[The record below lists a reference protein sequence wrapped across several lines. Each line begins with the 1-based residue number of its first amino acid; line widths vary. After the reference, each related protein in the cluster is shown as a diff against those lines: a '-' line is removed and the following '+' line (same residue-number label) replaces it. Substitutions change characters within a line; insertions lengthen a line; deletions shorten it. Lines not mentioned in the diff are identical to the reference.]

1 MQERR
6 PVTPLIGVVAAG
18 VVALDQLAKWVVLR
32 ELDGG
37 RVVDVVGSLRLR
49 LVFNQ
54 GLAFGLG
61 SRFTSLIAL
70 GAVAV
75 VLVLLRNR
83 HRVVGRVP
91 TAALG
96 LVVGGAVGNL
106 LDRLLREGH
115 GGLLGGAVVDFV
127 DLQWWPVFNLA
138 DVAITVGAV
147 LLALTAGREPSSTA
161 AGPGSGSGAGA
172 GAGADPA
179 GTGPE
184 GAS

>member
-1 MQERR
+1 
-6 PVTPLIGVVAAG
+6 
-18 VVALDQLAKWVVLR
+18 
-32 ELDGG
+32 
-37 RVVDVVGSLRLR
+37 
-49 LVFNQ
+49 
-54 GLAFGLG
+54 
-61 SRFTSLIAL
+61 
-70 GAVAV
+70 
-75 VLVLLRNR
+75 
-83 HRVVGRVP
+83 
-91 TAALG
+91 
-96 LVVGGAVGNL
+96 AVGNL

-138 DVAITVGAV
+138 DVAITFGAV